1 MKFDIFGFYEPTPE
15 KVRKVGDLLQY
26 GSQVLAGTQIS
37 ENPKMSMIIVI
48 IGSVGKILSNF
59 FVESDK

>member
-1 MKFDIFGFYEPTPE
+1 MKFDISGFYEPTPE
-15 KVRKVGDLLQY
+15 KVRKVGDFLQY

>member
-1 MKFDIFGFYEPTPE
+1 MKFDFTGFYRPTPE
-15 KVRKVGDLLQY
+15 KVRKVGDFLQY

-59 FVESDK
+59 FVESD